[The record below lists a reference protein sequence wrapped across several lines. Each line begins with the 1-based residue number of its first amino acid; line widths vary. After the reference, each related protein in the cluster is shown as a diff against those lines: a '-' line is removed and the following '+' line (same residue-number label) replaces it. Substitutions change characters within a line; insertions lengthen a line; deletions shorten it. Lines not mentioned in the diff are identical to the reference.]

1 MHIGCLKVNI
11 FIPHSRSLK
20 ERRQVVERVKQK
32 VRNTFNVSVAEK
44 PSDKWQLCELSF
56 SCISYSRDHVDSMMD
71 KVEGYV
77 RNLYDFHIVE
87 VDKEVF

>member
-56 SCISYSRDHVDSMMD
+56 SCVNYTRNHVDSMID

-77 RNLYDFHIVE
+77 RNFYDLHIVE